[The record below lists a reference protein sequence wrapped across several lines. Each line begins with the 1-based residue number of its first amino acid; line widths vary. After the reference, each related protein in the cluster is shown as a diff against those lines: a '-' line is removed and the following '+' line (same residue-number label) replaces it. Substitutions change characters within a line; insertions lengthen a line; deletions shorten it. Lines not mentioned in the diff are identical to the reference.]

1 MRNNLLDP
9 KPRRR
14 QKTVRLHKELR
25 LENDQGS
32 LQIDQR
38 LEIKI
43 IKDEKIKEYDLIRI
57 DEEEEEKDVPKQN
70 EMPKKA

>member
-1 MRNNLLDP
+1 M
-9 KPRRR
+9 
-14 QKTVRLHKELR
+14 RLHKELR
-25 LENDQGS
+25 LENDKGS

-57 DEEEEEKDVPKQN
+57 DEEEEEKVVP
-70 EMPKKA
+70 

>member
-1 MRNNLLDP
+1 M
-9 KPRRR
+9 
-14 QKTVRLHKELR
+14 RLHKELR

-57 DEEEEEKDVPKQN
+57 DEEEEEKVVP
-70 EMPKKA
+70 